1 MTPWVLDISQKM
13 LFVSLLKISKD
24 ISVQIYIQEMSSY
37 YQAHLLSPVL
47 FFVELFK
54 ETGWPT
60 NQYQIYLRFVDTVFF
75 KAINRYLAKKNHIY
89 FNFN

>member
-47 FFVELFK
+47 FLLSCLRRL
-54 ETGWPT
+54 GGQQT
-60 NQYQIYLRFVDTVFF
+60 NIRSDTVFF
-75 KAINRYLAKKNHIY
+75 KDINRYLAKKNHIY

>member
-37 YQAHLLSPVL
+37 YQAHLLSPML
-47 FFVELFK
+47 FLLSCLRRL
-54 ETGWPT
+54 GGQQT
-60 NQYQIYLRFVDTVFF
+60 NIRSDTVFF
-75 KAINRYLAKKNHIY
+75 LSYKPLLGKEKSHI
-89 FNFN
+89 F